1 MASTSPDHSVGA
13 SALAFAPAA
22 ALSVFVLDRVVG
34 GGSADDA
41 DAGGA
46 NDARNGPADWRTCCG
61 RLEVR

>member
-1 MASTSPDHSVGA
+1 VASSSPESGEGFCPGIRA
-13 SALAFAPAA
+13 GGRFIG
-22 ALSVFVLDRVVG
+22 FVLDRVVG

-46 NDARNGPADWRTCCG
+46 NDARNGPADWRECCG